1 MTIDDP
7 FAINDGDEGERTI
20 IRPMPGGRRSGGTPP
35 EPPPPATP
43 PPLPRPTGAPPTAAA
58 LAPSQVGLNPL
69 EAAAA
74 PLLSLITRLKNT
86 SSHPDPERLRQRMV
100 EEIKGFTAI
109 ARDRGIDEKTVFR
122 ARYVLC
128 TTLDEVVLNTPWG
141 RASQWSENSLL
152 VTFHNETWGGEKFF
166 ELLDSI
172 ILDPRKNLYLL
183 ELMYLCLAFGFQGR
197 YRLLD
202 NGRSRLDEQRERA
215 YNAIRTARG
224 EFERELSP
232 HWRGEIE
239 QRNPLIRYVPLWVV
253 AAVAAA
259 LLLIAYSLFNWLL
272 NNASD
277 PVLTALSSIR
287 SETVAMVRRGG
298 VAVQPA
304 AAKLQPSNVGLTRF
318 SQELRKF
325 LDPEIRQGLVAVIE
339 EADKTTVRIRGD
351 GLFDSGST
359 NIKPAFLPLLARI
372 GQELNTVQ
380 GRVLVAGHSDNIP
393 IRTLQFPSNWHLSKG
408 RANSVVQMLAVGSTN
423 PSRFL
428 GEGRADTEP
437 VAPNDTPQ
445 NRALNRRVDIILL
458 ARVN

>member
-7 FAINDGDEGERTI
+7 FAPAGSDGDGDRTL
-20 IRPMPGGRRSGGTPP
+20 IRPIPGGRRPGPGAAP
-35 EPPPPATP
+35 TP
-43 PPLPRPTGAPPTAAA
+43 PPRPASPPPVETAPISPG
-58 LAPSQVGLNPL
+58 VGLNPL

-74 PLLSLITRLKNT
+74 PLLSLIMRLKNT
-86 SSHPDPERLRQRMV
+86 ASHPEPDRLRQRM
-100 EEIKGFTAI
+100 
-109 ARDRGIDEKTVFR
+109 IDEVKEFMVNARNAGIHEKTAFR

-152 VTFHNETWGGEKFF
+152 ITFHNETWGGEKFF
-166 ELLDSI
+166 ELLDAI

-202 NGRSRLDEQRERA
+202 NGRSRLEEQRERV
-215 YNAIRTARG
+215 YNAIRTAHG

-232 HWRGEIE
+232 HWRGGGE

-253 AAVAAA
+253 AAVAA
-259 LLLIAYSLFNWLL
+259 LLLLLAYAIFDWLL
-272 NNASD
+272 NDASD

-287 SETVAMVRRGG
+287 EEPVAMVRRGG
-298 VAVQPA
+298 VVA
-304 AAKLQPSNVGLTRF
+304 AAAPVPQPQVNAGLAQVT
-318 SQELRKF
+318 QNLRTF
-325 LDPEIRQGLVAVIE
+325 LDPQIRANKVSVL
-339 EADKTTVRIRGD
+339 EAADRTTIRINGD
-351 GLFDSGST
+351 GLFDSGSA
-359 NIKPAFLPLLARI
+359 NVKPAFLPLLVQI
-372 GQELNTVQ
+372 GKELNTVQ
-380 GRVLVAGHSDNIP
+380 GKVLVTGHTDNIP
-393 IRTLQFPSNWHLSKG
+393 IRTLQFPSNWHLSKA
-408 RANSVVQMLAVGSTN
+408 RADSVVAILAASSAN
-423 PSRFL
+423 PGRFS
-428 GEGRADTEP
+428 GDGRADTEP